1 MLESYRIAAALDV
14 DDVGRSWTNQDNQHP
29 VNDFD
34 SNLPVLDRDSCQH
47 QIRDPKKRS
56 DDCCHDHDDRDS
68 DCAVLFLLADCDLGS
83 NLNLT

>member
-14 DDVGRSWTNQDNQHP
+14 GDVGRSWTNHNNQHL
-29 VNDFD
+29 VND
-34 SNLPVLDRDSCQH
+34 PVLDRDSYQH

-56 DDCCHDHDDRDS
+56 DDCCHDHDLDRDS